1 LSLIRWGLSLS
12 DIERLD
18 KETDIRDSVAI
29 VSEVERQLRLERL
42 IFKIDIMDAVSI
54 ANARVWSKEAEGEF
68 QKQRRNWI
76 KELRDLE
83 GVKDEE
89 ESWLLKNR
97 RSIGA

>member
-1 LSLIRWGLSLS
+1 MSLIRWGLSLS

-29 VSEVERQLRLERL
+29 VSEVERQLRLERI

-54 ANARVWSKEAEGEF
+54 ANARVWSKEAESEF

-83 GVKDEE
+83 GIKDEE
-89 ESWLLKNR
+89 KSWLLKNR